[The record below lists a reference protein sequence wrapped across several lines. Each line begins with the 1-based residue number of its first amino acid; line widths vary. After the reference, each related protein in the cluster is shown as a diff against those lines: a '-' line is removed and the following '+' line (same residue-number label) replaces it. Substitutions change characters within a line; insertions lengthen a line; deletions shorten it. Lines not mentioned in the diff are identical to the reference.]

1 MRLTWRLHS
10 VTYDGMLTPPP
21 DPPPPPLHH
30 PRSILAEFC
39 LPLVR
44 VGGYFVA
51 AKGAD
56 GEAEVRVHWAL
67 PFRAPLVSPL
77 C

>member
-1 MRLTWRLHS
+1 MYVFDSSETCECSPSPATHL
-10 VTYDGMLTPPP
+10 
-21 DPPPPPLHH
+21 
-30 PRSILAEFC
+30 RSILAEFC

-44 VGGYFVA
+44 VGGCFVA

-56 GEAEVRVHWAL
+56 GEAEVRDSLSLL
-67 PFRAPLVSPL
+67 PSAFHAPLAITL